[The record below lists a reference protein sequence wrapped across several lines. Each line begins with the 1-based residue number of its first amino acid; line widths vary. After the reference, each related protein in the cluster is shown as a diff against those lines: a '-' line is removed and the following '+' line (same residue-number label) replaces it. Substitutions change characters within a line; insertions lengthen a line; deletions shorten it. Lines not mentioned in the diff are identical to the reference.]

1 MTTHHVTQPG
11 EHGALWREDALPEG
25 VGGNMAGGGAAPVQQ
40 AGAQTAESAG
50 RGGAPS
56 LTLLAAL
63 AALAA
68 PVLWEAGYGLLGAPG
83 VGVWRAAA
91 VLLLALGSVAMYWLV
106 RRST

>member
-11 EHGALWREDALPEG
+11 DQGAQWSEDALPEG
-25 VGGNMAGGGAAPVQQ
+25 VGGNMAGGGAAPVLQ
-40 AGAQTAESAG
+40 AGAQTAESDG
-50 RGGAPS
+50 HGGGGS

-68 PVLWEAGYGLLGAPG
+68 PVLWAIGYGILGAPA
-83 VGVWRAAA
+83 VGVWRFAA
-91 VLLLALGSVAMYWLV
+91 VLLLGLGSVAMYWLV